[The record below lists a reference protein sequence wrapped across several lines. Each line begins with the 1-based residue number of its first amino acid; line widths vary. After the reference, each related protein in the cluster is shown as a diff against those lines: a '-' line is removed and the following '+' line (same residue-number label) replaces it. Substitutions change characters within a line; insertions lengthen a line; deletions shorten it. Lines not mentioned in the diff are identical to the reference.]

1 MKVSYYTE
9 LDLKKIEEEE
19 GENDI
24 KKEVLKEK
32 MESNQGPIV

>member
-9 LDLKKIEEEE
+9 LDLKKGGEE

-32 MESNQGPIV
+32 MESNQGQIV